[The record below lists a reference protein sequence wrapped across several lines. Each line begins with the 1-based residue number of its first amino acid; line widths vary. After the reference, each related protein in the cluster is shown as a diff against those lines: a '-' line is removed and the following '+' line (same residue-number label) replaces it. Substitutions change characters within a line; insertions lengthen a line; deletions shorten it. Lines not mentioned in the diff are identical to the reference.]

1 MLITFEFVILIKY
14 KNPPYNFFHLLYI
27 NIKYTLCII
36 VII

>member
-14 KNPPYNFFHLLYI
+14 KNPPYNFFYLLYI
-27 NIKYTLCII
+27 IKYTLFII